1 MQKTS
6 STLLLIFLFLGYGAF
21 PQTKL
26 ALVIGNS
33 EYEFLE
39 SLKNA
44 KNDATD
50 VSRLLEEMGF
60 EVDFHINTSKEELK
74 EAVRNFGQRA
84 KNYDILLFYY
94 AGHGIEIFGKNYF
107 VPIGALATSA
117 TEVRKTC
124 VSASAITQYM
134 KLAKSEAN
142 IVILDACRSNPFTL
156 LSSDEASDGLAL
168 MDAPP
173 GTIISFATAPGRV
186 AFDGV
191 AGDARNGAYT
201 DALLNHLGTY
211 DLSIN
216 EVFARVRNTVVAQTN
231 EKQIPWES
239 TSLSGELI
247 LRPKPELPIQVNI
260 LEGDSVTFEGD
271 GELHA
276 VSNLKGVSFYWYFNG
291 HQYLNKATVP
301 VNKTGKYEVKGI
313 SQAGQVLV
321 SKPIKVTVQSFVEP
335 QLFIL
340 EGREV
345 AFKEDGMLHGR
356 ANVLGEYRWFKENNY
371 IGDGPDMQVS
381 LSGRYTFQIITRDG
395 VKAVSEPIN
404 VKVKK

>member
-1 MQKTS
+1 MKRIS
-6 STLLLIFLFLGYGAF
+6 SIFILIFLVGGHLVF

-44 KNDATD
+44 RNDATD

-60 EVDFHINTSKEELK
+60 EVDFHLNTSREELK
-74 EAVRNFGQRA
+74 AAVRAFGQRA
-84 KNYDILLFYY
+84 RNYDILLFYY
-94 AGHGIEIFGKNYF
+94 AGHGIELLGKNYF
-107 VPIGALATSA
+107 VPIEALATSA

-156 LSSDEASDGLAL
+156 LAADESNDGLAL

-173 GTIISFATAPGRV
+173 GTIISFATAPGKV
-186 AFDGV
+186 AYDGFG
-191 AGDARNGAYT
+191 AAARNGVYT
-201 DALLNHLGTY
+201 DALLNHLGSY
-211 DLSIN
+211 DVSIN
-216 EVFARVRNTVVAQTN
+216 EVFARVRNTVVKKTS

-247 LRPKPELPIQVNI
+247 LRPKPELPIQMNI

-291 HQYLNKATVP
+291 HQFSNRATVS

-321 SKPIKVTVQSFVEP
+321 SSPIQVTVQSFVEP

-345 AFKEDGMLHGR
+345 SFRDEGMLHGR
-356 ANVLGEYRWFKENNY
+356 ANVLGEYKWFKDTNY
-371 IGDGPDMQVS
+371 IGAGPDMQVS
-381 LSGRYTFQIITRDG
+381 LSGRYTFEITTRDG
-395 VKAVSEPIN
+395 IKAVSDPIN
-404 VKVKK
+404 VKIK